1 MLDYSKFSFLSTI
14 AVMQYIFHMF
24 ICIMVYW
31 ECRNKGGSNFH
42 LALFLARITSEQ
54 SMFSNLLEKTL
65 KTWSC
70 LKILNAFRKSTDL

>member
-31 ECRNKGGSNFH
+31 ECRDKGGSNFH

-54 SMFSNLLEKTL
+54 SMFSLFNVKRHQKRGLAL
-65 KTWSC
+65 K
-70 LKILNAFRKSTDL
+70 